1 MTDDTSIRRGNTQH
15 FADIGSAD
23 ADANRVRA
31 ELITRMNV
39 LIGNAGWRK
48 AEAARRL
55 GLSSHDLSR
64 LLRGQFRDIGNDRL
78 RALMETLAAAA
89 AAADEPIARLIR

>member
-1 MTDDTSIRRGNTQH
+1 MNDDTSIRRGNTQH
-15 FADIGSAD
+15 FADIGSIDAEAD
-23 ADANRVRA
+23 RVRA

-55 GLSSHDLSR
+55 GLSAHELSR
-64 LLRGQFRDIGNDRL
+64 LLRGQFQDIGNERL
-78 RALMETLAAAA
+78 RALMKILDAAAA
-89 AAADEPIARLIR
+89 AGPIARLIR